1 MKTETQKKLKGVLSY
16 LCYALL
22 VLVFYAI
29 LRGVIVGLCIVV
41 GVEATGVGA
50 ALVSGEFKWTKIA
63 IPFCFIAIYD
73 LIALII
79 KRSKKTVKKCE
90 NLGIFEG

>member
-1 MKTETQKKLKGVLSY
+1 MKTETQKKDERSY
-16 LCYALL
+16 PCYALL